1 MYHLFVYTN
10 TNLHNSPEMIEVL
23 EIPDV
28 RQRVAPITIE
38 RYHRMIDL
46 GVFDDWNVELLNGV
60 LVEKMSKSG
69 LHVFLVDLLLEL
81 TREFCS
87 GADIW
92 VRKEDPITIGD
103 SEPEPDISVVEGA
116 RIQYRRT
123 KPTTAVFVIEVSIT
137 TVGVD
142 RAKATAYA
150 SAGIPE
156 YWLIR
161 PEDDLTE
168 VYRVPID
175 GEYTEMTEVPS
186 EATLES
192 SSLPGFS
199 FNLADALAE

>member
-1 MYHLFVYTN
+1 
-10 TNLHNSPEMIEVL
+10 L
-23 EIPDV
+23 EIPDI
-28 RQRVAPITIE
+28 RKRVAPITVE

-46 GVFDDWNVELLNGV
+46 GVFDEWEVEILNGV
-60 LVEKMSKSG
+60 LIEKISKSE
-69 LHVFLVDLLLEL
+69 LHVFLVQLLYKKLIK
-81 TREFCS
+81 FCPDS
-87 GADIW
+87 NFHIG
-92 VRKEDPITIGD
+92 KEDPITIGN
-103 SEPEPDISVVEGA
+103 SELEPDISAVEGTLT
-116 RIQYRRT
+116 QYRRT

-150 SAGIPE
+150 SAGVPE

-186 EATLES
+186 KATLES

-199 FNLADALAE
+199 FNLAVALAE